1 MSRSTRQRTTALLVV
16 ATLVVVGGLA
26 VVVAAGP
33 VAADQH
39 EKDKAPTYNT
49 SDGEV
54 KFKITFPDQ
63 TDHYPGSHPVHS
75 EQDGHNASITYFAR
89 AGEPIRQQG
98 GEEGIYFD
106 YIELDTAGFIDY
118 SECTTSGNTAEFG
131 VDRGSDNTGFQ
142 SDESLLE
149 HRERSPLEKDG
160 LRVYFF
166 DWDAFGSGNVPPYF
180 APRDTV
186 VARQGKGSRD
196 GPCLKMSEE
205 PGWYRVRGYANGTIS
220 NKCNDRPKG
229 ETDKNSHP
237 RESSECEPDPKE
249 RIGLNLNSNYQ
260 YICEC
265 DSEQEARQKLGPPPN
280 EDGGTSSDDGGEEQA
295 ATPTPTPIATSTPT
309 PTPVPTEADPGGGGD
324 DAGGNGGGN
333 DAGGDGGNDA
343 GGGGNDEVDEESGQG
358 ASGNGGNGGG
368 GGQATRTQQQQNGGG
383 GGNVPA
389 DEGTPTI
396 SDGPG
401 FTPLAA
407 LAGLLAAAL
416 LVYRRR

>member
-33 VAADQH
+33 AAADQH
-39 EKDKAPTYNT
+39 GKDEAPTYNT

-54 KFKITFPDQ
+54 KFRITFPDQ
-63 TDHYPGSHPVHS
+63 TDHYPGNHPVHS

-106 YIELDTAGFIDY
+106 YIELDTTGFIDY
-118 SECTTSGNTAEFG
+118 SECTTSGNTVEFG
-131 VDRGSDNTGFQ
+131 IDRGSDNSGFQ

-149 HRERSPLEKDG
+149 HREESPLEKDG

-205 PGWYRVRGYANGTIS
+205 PGWYRVKGYANGTIS

-249 RIGLNLNSNYQ
+249 RIGINLRSNYQ

-280 EDGGTSSDDGGEEQA
+280 EDGETGDGGEEQA
-295 ATPTPTPIATSTPT
+295 ATPTPTPVATSTSTPT
-309 PTPVPTEADPGGGGD
+309 PTPVPTEADPGGSGGD
-324 DAGGNGGGN
+324 DAGGGGGN
-333 DAGGDGGNDA
+333 DA
-343 GGGGNDEVDEESGQG
+343 GGNDEVDEESGQG
-358 ASGNGGNGGG
+358 AGGNGGG
-368 GGQATRTQQQQNGGG
+368 GGGGGQATQTQQQNDGG

-389 DEGTPTI
+389 DRPTPTI

>member
-1 MSRSTRQRTTALLVV
+1 MSRSTPQRTTALLVV

-33 VAADQH
+33 AAADQH
-39 EKDKAPTYNT
+39 EKDEAPTYNT

-54 KFKITFPDQ
+54 KFEITFPDQ
-63 TDHYPGSHPVHS
+63 TDHYPGDHPVHS
-75 EQDGHNASITYFAR
+75 EQDGHNASITYFSR
-89 AGEPIRQQG
+89 AGQPIRQQG
-98 GEEGIYFD
+98 GEDGIYLD

-205 PGWYRVRGYANGTIS
+205 PGWYRVKGYANGTIS

-229 ETDKNSHP
+229 ETDQNSHP

-280 EDGGTSSDDGGEEQA
+280 EDGETSDGGGEEQA
-295 ATPTPTPIATSTPT
+295 ATPTPTPTPAPTAT
-309 PTPVPTEADPGGGGD
+309 PTPVPTEAGPGGNGGN
-324 DAGGNGGGN
+324 DAGGNGGN
-333 DAGGDGGNDA
+333 NAGGSSA
-343 GGGGNDEVDEESGQG
+343 GGNDEVDEESGQS
-358 ASGNGGNGGG
+358 AGGNGGSG
-368 GGQATRTQQQQNGGG
+368 GGQATQTQQQQNGG

-401 FTPLAA
+401 FTPLVT

>member
-1 MSRSTRQRTTALLVV
+1 MLRSTRQRTTALLVV

-33 VAADQH
+33 AAADQH
-39 EKDKAPTYNT
+39 EKENAPTYNT

-63 TDHYPGSHPVHS
+63 TDHYPGNHPVHS
-75 EQDGHNASITYFAR
+75 EQDGHNASITYFSR
-89 AGEPIRQQG
+89 AGQPIRQQG
-98 GEEGIYFD
+98 GEDGIYFD

-118 SECTTSGNTAEFG
+118 SECTTSGNTAVFG
-131 VDRGSDNTGFQ
+131 IDRGSDNTGFQ
-142 SDESLLE
+142 DDESLLE
-149 HRERSPLEKDG
+149 HRRESPLEKDG
-160 LRVYFF
+160 LQVYFF
-166 DWDAFGSGNVPPYF
+166 NWDDFSGDPPYF

-205 PGWYRVRGYANGTIS
+205 PGWYRVKGYANGTIS
-220 NKCNDRPKG
+220 NKCNDRPKDG
-229 ETDKNSHP
+229 S
-237 RESSECEPDPKE
+237 REGDAQCEPDPKE
-249 RIGLNLNSNYQ
+249 RLGINLRSNYQ

-280 EDGGTSSDDGGEEQA
+280 EDGGTDSDGGGEEQA
-295 ATPTPTPIATSTPT
+295 ATPTPTPTPAPTATPT
-309 PTPVPTEADPGGGGD
+309 QTEADDVPTVDGDDGDDGGNSAGGGGGGNSAGGNNEVNEESGQS
-324 DAGGNGGGN
+324 AGGNGG
-333 DAGGDGGNDA
+333 
-343 GGGGNDEVDEESGQG
+343 S
-358 ASGNGGNGGG
+358 GGNGGG
-368 GGQATRTQQQQNGGG
+368 GGQATRAQQQNDG

-396 SDGPG
+396 ADGPG

>member
-33 VAADQH
+33 AAADQH
-39 EKDKAPTYNT
+39 GKDEAPTYNT

-54 KFKITFPDQ
+54 KFRITFPDQ
-63 TDHYPGSHPVHS
+63 TDHYPGNHPVHS

-106 YIELDTAGFIDY
+106 YIELDTTGFIDY
-118 SECTTSGNTAEFG
+118 SECTTSGNTVEFG
-131 VDRGSDNTGFQ
+131 IDRGSDNSGFQ

-149 HRERSPLEKDG
+149 HREESPLEKDG

-205 PGWYRVRGYANGTIS
+205 PGWYRVKGYANGTIS

-249 RIGLNLNSNYQ
+249 RIGINLRSNYQ

-280 EDGGTSSDDGGEEQA
+280 EDGETGDGGEEQA
-295 ATPTPTPIATSTPT
+295 ATPTPTPVATSTPT
-309 PTPVPTEADPGGGGD
+309 PTPVPTEADPGGSGGD
-324 DAGGNGGGN
+324 DAGGGGGN
-333 DAGGDGGNDA
+333 DA
-343 GGGGNDEVDEESGQG
+343 GGNDEVDEESGQG
-358 ASGNGGNGGG
+358 AGGNGGNGGG
-368 GGQATRTQQQQNGGG
+368 GGQATQTQQQDGGG

-389 DEGTPTI
+389 DRPTPTI